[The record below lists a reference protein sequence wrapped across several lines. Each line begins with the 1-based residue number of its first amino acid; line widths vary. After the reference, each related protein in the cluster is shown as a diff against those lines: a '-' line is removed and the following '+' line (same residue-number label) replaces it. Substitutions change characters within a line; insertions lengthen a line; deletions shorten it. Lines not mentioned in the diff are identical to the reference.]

1 MDHCFVIRCNISY
14 CFIELVAKAGLTLG
28 MHYIIEYLQD
38 ECSFVSLR
46 DVERVL
52 EVGSIDRFV
61 CIIFFYRMSVVLS
74 VYVM

>member
-1 MDHCFVIRCNISY
+1 VDHCFVIRCNISY

-38 ECSFVSLR
+38 ECSFVSLH

-52 EVGSIDRFV
+52 EVGSIDRFL

>member
-1 MDHCFVIRCNISY
+1 VDHCFVIHCNISY
-14 CFIELVAKAGLTLG
+14 CFIELVAKAGLTV
-28 MHYIIEYLQD
+28 HYIIEYLQD

-52 EVGSIDRFV
+52 EVGSIDRFL
-61 CIIFFYRMSVVLS
+61 CIIFFCRTSVVLS